1 MKKHHFHDYI
11 VRMNLQEVRG
21 LVEST
26 ADPAFAVDEAGI
38 IIAWNRSVVEWMGV
52 TKEQAIGRPCGEII
66 CGNDE
71 CGPVCSENCVVRQ
84 TIQRTHPVKN
94 FDIQVP
100 TKQGRQWCNVSVLLA
115 QSSRSAF
122 PYAIHVLRPIDV
134 LKRLELTMRDFNATT
149 ATRSVASGVELT
161 GREREILKLL
171 ATGAKTTAIAQ
182 QLSISRTTLNNH
194 IQHILRKLDCHSRL
208 EAIRRAERAGLL

>member
-1 MKKHHFHDYI
+1 
-11 VRMNLQEVRG
+11 MNLQEVRG

-26 ADPAFAVDEAGI
+26 ADPAFAVDEAGT
-38 IIAWNRSVVEWMGV
+38 IIAWNCSVEDWMGV
-52 TKEQAIGRPCGEII
+52 TREQAIGKPCGEII
-66 CGNDE
+66 CGKDE
-71 CGPVCSENCVVRQ
+71 CGPICSENCVVRQ
-84 TIQRTHPVKN
+84 MIQRNHPVKN

-115 QSSRSAF
+115 QGSRSVF
-122 PYAIHVLRPIDV
+122 RYAIHVLRPFDV
-134 LKRLELTMRDFNATT
+134 LKRLELTMRDFTAATPE
-149 ATRSVASGVELT
+149 RSAVSGAELT
-161 GREREILKLL
+161 NREREILKLL
-171 ATGAKTTAIAQ
+171 AVGAKTTVIAG

>member
-1 MKKHHFHDYI
+1 
-11 VRMNLQEVRG
+11 MNLQEVRS

-26 ADPAFAVDEAGI
+26 ADPAFAVDEEGTI
-38 IIAWNRSVVEWMGV
+38 VAWNRSAVEWMGV
-52 TKEQAIGRPCGEII
+52 RQEQVIGRPCGEII
-66 CGNDE
+66 CGKDE

-84 TIQRTHPVKN
+84 MIQRTQPVKN

-115 QSSRSAF
+115 QRSRSVF
-122 PYAIHVLRPIDV
+122 SYAIHVLRPIDV

-149 ATRSVASGVELT
+149 ATRSITSGVELT

-171 ATGAKTTAIAQ
+171 AAGAKTTAIAR

-194 IQHILRKLDCHSRL
+194 IQHILRKLDCHTRL